1 MEKMVMNKSFWKN
14 KKILVT
20 GHTGFK
26 GSWLSLW
33 LDYLGADVIGLSLE
47 PPTKKNLY
55 TKAKIKTKILSL
67 RGDIRDYKVVRSVI
81 KKYKPDIIFHL
92 AAQALV
98 LDSYK
103 LPLETYQTN
112 VLGSLNVLEAARQS
126 INKKCS
132 IIMVTTDKCYKNDE
146 KGKSFKECS
155 ELGGKDMYSSSKAS
169 AEIMI
174 QSYRESFLPSSRYKN
189 HKIGIASVRG
199 GNVIGGG
206 DWSKDR
212 LIPDI
217 INSLPLKKRLNI
229 RNPKSVR
236 PWQHVFDLLNGYIIL
251 AEKLYLDGKSYSEA
265 WNFGPKPKD
274 FRNVEWIAKELI
286 NIWESKKIIFTNKTN
301 LPNEANLLFLNS
313 SKSRKRLKWKPK
325 YNLKNTLTKI
335 VEWHKEELIN
345 KDMLEFST
353 NQLKDFISNK

>member
-1 MEKMVMNKSFWKN
+1 MTRAFWKN
-14 KKILVT
+14 KKVLVT

-26 GSWLSLW
+26 GSWLSIW
-33 LDYLGADVIGLSLE
+33 LNLLGAEVIGLSLN

-55 TKAKIKTKILSL
+55 DKAKIKTKVLSL
-67 RGDIRDYKVVRSVI
+67 RGDIRNYKVVSHII
-81 KKYKPDIIFHL
+81 KKHKPDIIFHL

-112 VLGSLNVLEAARQS
+112 VLGSLNILEATRQN

-146 KGKSFKECS
+146 KGQSFNETA

-174 QSYRESFLPSSRYKN
+174 QSYRESFLPSKKYKK

-217 INSLPLKKRLNI
+217 INSLSMNKRLNI
-229 RNPKSVR
+229 RNPKAVR

-251 AEKLYLDGKSYSEA
+251 SEKLYKDGRSYSEA
-265 WNFGPKPKD
+265 WNFGPKSRECK
-274 FRNVEWIAKELI
+274 NVEWVAKELLK
-286 NIWESKKIIFTNKTN
+286 IWKSEKTIFTNKVN
-301 LPNEANLLFLNS
+301 LSEANLLFLNS

-325 YNLKNTLTKI
+325 YNLKNALTMI
-335 VEWHKEELIN
+335 VEWHKHELN
-345 KDMLEFST
+345 KKDMLKYSIYQLNEFIY
-353 NQLKDFISNK
+353 KD